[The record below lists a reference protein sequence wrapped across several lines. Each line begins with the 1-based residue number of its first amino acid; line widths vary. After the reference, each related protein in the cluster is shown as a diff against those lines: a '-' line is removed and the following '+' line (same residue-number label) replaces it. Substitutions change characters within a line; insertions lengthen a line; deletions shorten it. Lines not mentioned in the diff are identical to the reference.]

1 MLSDTKTIRP
11 AKGQKWFG
19 FWTLAG
25 RSVLF
30 LHHFLYGSFE
40 LGIMAIDE
48 IFRTVVNL
56 DVWVQLGILAK
67 HTTHVAAA
75 YLRNTEYQR
84 VVHQRFPPYG
94 CHGSCYRS
102 TDQLAD
108 SEFLVNPWETM
119 TVAVI
124 VLADHDAGWLHP
136 FVERIAANYLS
147 VRHKLLILLAV
158 EQGA

>member
-1 MLSDTKTIRP
+1 MLSATKLIALQRDGSGS
-11 AKGQKWFG
+11 ASGLCRAFC
-19 FWTLAG
+19 
-25 RSVLF
+25 LF

-56 DVWVQLGILAK
+56 DVWVQLGVLAE
-67 HTTHVAAA
+67 HATHVAAA

-108 SEFLVNPWETM
+108 SEFLCKPMGNR
-119 TVAVI
+119 
-124 VLADHDAGWLHP
+124 D
-136 FVERIAANYLS
+136 RCCNRS
-147 VRHKLLILLAV
+147 RRS
-158 EQGA
+158 

>member
-1 MLSDTKTIRP
+1 MT
-11 AKGQKWFG
+11 
-19 FWTLAG
+19 
-25 RSVLF
+25 
-30 LHHFLYGSFE
+30 
-40 LGIMAIDE
+40 IDE

-56 DVWVQLGILAK
+56 DVRVQLGILAK

-108 SEFLVNPWETM
+108 SEFLVNPWET
-119 TVAVI
+119 
-124 VLADHDAGWLHP
+124 GP
-136 FVERIAANYLS
+136 
-147 VRHKLLILLAV
+147 LL
-158 EQGA
+158 